1 MPCELAARTQQCHT
15 YDMSAVQRQFSELRD
30 EYAALM
36 RQRIVAAF
44 AETPAQN
51 PVDDVSM
58 EALATSANFAE
69 RSVYQHFEIGA
80 ETGADLRSA
89 GES

>member
-58 EALATSANFAE
+58 AALATSANFAE
-69 RSVYQHFEIGA
+69 RSVYQHFE
-80 ETGADLRSA
+80 TGADLRSA